1 MELKQLSKE
10 DSVLSPSKDA
20 LNEDSKKVLTRGEFD
35 EIDRE
40 YGVCQQFWIHFGAT
54 ILKRFRVIKR
64 DLKSFLFELV
74 LPIVIIIFALL
85 LMQISFITEFS
96 AQTIN
101 VNTYLSEQNP
111 VLVPVASTDATF
123 AFANTMKTTME
134 TKYGTKLSAL

>member
-1 MELKQLSKE
+1 M
-10 DSVLSPSKDA
+10 
-20 LNEDSKKVLTRGEFD
+20 LTRGEFD

-54 ILKRFRVIKR
+54 MLKRFRVIKR